1 MVKKCACNAGDPGSI
16 PGWRRSTEEENH
28 YPLQYSCLKNSM
40 ERGAWRDTVHGVTK
54 SRTRLKQL
62 STFVS
67 IKLYYITTLSDKVIY
82 TQKLTSLPFTHLLSA
97 PVRLPPALF
106 PWKLQV
112 EVSGNFHVGS
122 FIIQHHQPLPPSSDG
137 LLAHS
142 QPLVPET

>member
-1 MVKKCACNAGDPGSI
+1 MGFPGGSNGKQSACNAGDPGSI
-16 PGWRRSTEEENH
+16 PGLGKSPGEGQGNPFH
-28 YPLQYSCLKNSM
+28 YSCLENSM
-40 ERGAWRDTVHGVTK
+40 DRGAWQATVHGVTK

-82 TQKLTSLPFTHLLSA
+82 TQTLTSLPFTHLLSA

-122 FIIQHHQPLPPSSDG
+122 FIIQHHQPLPP
-137 LLAHS
+137 
-142 QPLVPET
+142 